1 MRPIRTTLSN
11 KNLINMGV
19 PKALLDLSLEDLDLS
34 EKILDYVQGYIDNID
49 NSFKYNKGLFLYG
62 SNGTGKT
69 SIASIIIKEAYRH
82 RYTAKRMTWVDY
94 MTLYTRAWGCN
105 NFELKMHTEDVIKDI
120 KDREFLVLEEIGKEQ
135 DNKLAMTLLED
146 LLRHREDKGFPTI
159 ICTNLTPKS
168 VVERYGASIES
179 LIKGN
184 MTPIKLVGKD
194 NRKE

>member
-19 PKALLDLSLEDLDLS
+19 PRALLDLSLEDLDLN
-34 EKILDYVQGYIDNID
+34 EKILDYVQGYMDNID

-69 SIASIIIKEAYRH
+69 SIASIIIKEAYKH

-159 ICTNLTPKS
+159 ICTNLAPKS

>member
-19 PKALLDLSLEDLDLS
+19 PKALLDLSLEDLDLN

-69 SIASIIIKEAYRH
+69 SIASIIIKEAYKH

-159 ICTNLTPKS
+159 ICTNLAPKS

>member
-19 PKALLDLSLEDLDLS
+19 PRALLDLSLEDLDLN
-34 EKILDYVQGYIDNID
+34 EKILDYVQWYIDNID

-159 ICTNLTPKS
+159 ICTNLAPKS

>member
-1 MRPIRTTLSN
+1 MRPVRTTLSN

-19 PKALLDLSLEDLDLS
+19 PRALLDLSLEDLDLN

-69 SIASIIIKEAYRH
+69 SIASIIIKEAYKH

-159 ICTNLTPKS
+159 ICTNLAPKS

>member
-19 PKALLDLSLEDLDLS
+19 PRALLDLSLEDLDLN
-34 EKILDYVQGYIDNID
+34 EKILDYVQGYIDTID
-49 NSFKYNKGLFLYG
+49 NSFKYNKGLLLYG

-69 SIASIIIKEAYRH
+69 SIASIIIKEAYKH
-82 RYTAKRMTWVDY
+82 RYTAKRVTWVDY

-120 KDREFLVLEEIGKEQ
+120 KNREFLVLEEIGKEQ

-159 ICTNLTPKS
+159 ICTNLAPKS

>member
-19 PKALLDLSLEDLDLS
+19 PRALLDLSLEDLDLN
-34 EKILDYVQGYIDNID
+34 EKILDYVQGYMDNID

-159 ICTNLTPKS
+159 ICTNLAPKS

>member
-19 PKALLDLSLEDLDLS
+19 PKALLDLSLEDLDLN

-69 SIASIIIKEAYRH
+69 SIASIIIKEAYKH

-159 ICTNLTPKS
+159 ICTNLVPKS

>member
-69 SIASIIIKEAYRH
+69 SIASIIIKEAYKH

-159 ICTNLTPKS
+159 ICTNLAPKS

>member
-19 PKALLDLSLEDLDLS
+19 PKALLDLSLEDLDLN

-105 NFELKMHTEDVIKDI
+105 NFELKMHIEDVIKDI

-159 ICTNLTPKS
+159 ICTNLAPKS

>member
-19 PKALLDLSLEDLDLS
+19 PKALLDLSLEDLDLN

-159 ICTNLTPKS
+159 ICTNLAPKS

-179 LIKGN
+179 LVKGN

>member
-19 PKALLDLSLEDLDLS
+19 PKALLDLSLEDLDLN

-159 ICTNLTPKS
+159 ICTNLAPKS

-184 MTPIKLVGKD
+184 MTPMKLVGKD

>member
-159 ICTNLTPKS
+159 ICTNLAPKS

-184 MTPIKLVGKD
+184 MIPIKLVGKD

>member
-34 EKILDYVQGYIDNID
+34 EKILDYVQGYIDNIN

-69 SIASIIIKEAYRH
+69 SIASIIIKEAYKH

-159 ICTNLTPKS
+159 ICTNLAPKS

>member
-19 PKALLDLSLEDLDLS
+19 PRALLDLSLEDLDLN

-146 LLRHREDKGFPTI
+146 LLRYREDKGFPTI
-159 ICTNLTPKS
+159 ICTNLAPKS
-168 VVERYGASIES
+168 VVEIYGASIES

>member
-69 SIASIIIKEAYRH
+69 SIASIIIKEAYKH

-159 ICTNLTPKS
+159 ICTNLAPKS

-179 LIKGN
+179 LIRV
-184 MTPIKLVGKD
+184 I
-194 NRKE
+194 

>member
-1 MRPIRTTLSN
+1 MRPVRTTLSN

-19 PKALLDLSLEDLDLS
+19 PKALLDLSLEDLDLN

-69 SIASIIIKEAYRH
+69 SIASIIIKEAYKH
-82 RYTAKRMTWVDY
+82 RYTAKRVTWVDY

-159 ICTNLTPKS
+159 ICTNLAPKS

>member
-69 SIASIIIKEAYRH
+69 SIASIIIKEAYKH

-159 ICTNLTPKS
+159 ICTNLAPKS
-168 VVERYGASIES
+168 VVERYGASIDS

>member
-1 MRPIRTTLSN
+1 MRPIRTTLSS

-19 PKALLDLSLEDLDLS
+19 PKALLDLSLEDLDLN

-69 SIASIIIKEAYRH
+69 SIASIIIKEAYKH

-159 ICTNLTPKS
+159 ICTNLAPKS

>member
-19 PKALLDLSLEDLDLS
+19 PRALLDLSLEDLDLN

-105 NFELKMHTEDVIKDI
+105 NFELKMHTEDVIKDT

-159 ICTNLTPKS
+159 ICTNLAPKS

>member
-1 MRPIRTTLSN
+1 MRPVRTTLSN

-19 PKALLDLSLEDLDLS
+19 PKALLDLSLEDLDLN

-69 SIASIIIKEAYRH
+69 SIASILIKEAYKH
-82 RYTAKRMTWVDY
+82 RYTAKRVTWVDY

-159 ICTNLTPKS
+159 ICTNLAPKS

>member
-19 PKALLDLSLEDLDLS
+19 PKALLDLSLEDLDLN
-34 EKILDYVQGYIDNID
+34 EKILDYVQGYMDNID

-69 SIASIIIKEAYRH
+69 SIASIIIKEAYKH

-159 ICTNLTPKS
+159 ICTNLAPKS

>member
-1 MRPIRTTLSN
+1 M
-11 KNLINMGV
+11 
-19 PKALLDLSLEDLDLS
+19 
-34 EKILDYVQGYIDNID
+34 
-49 NSFKYNKGLFLYG
+49 YG

-69 SIASIIIKEAYRH
+69 SIASIIIKEAYKH

-159 ICTNLTPKS
+159 ICTNLAPKS

>member
-19 PKALLDLSLEDLDLS
+19 PRALLDLSLEDLDLN

-69 SIASIIIKEAYRH
+69 SIASIVIKEAYRH

-159 ICTNLTPKS
+159 ICTNLAPKS
-168 VVERYGASIES
+168 VGERYGASIES

-184 MTPIKLVGKD
+184 MTPIKLVGRD

>member
-1 MRPIRTTLSN
+1 MRPIRTTLSS

-19 PKALLDLSLEDLDLS
+19 PKALLDLSLEDLDLN

-69 SIASIIIKEAYRH
+69 SIASIVIKEAYRH

-159 ICTNLTPKS
+159 ICTNLAPKS

-179 LIKGN
+179 LVKGN
-184 MTPIKLVGKD
+184 MTPIKLVGRD

>member
-19 PKALLDLSLEDLDLS
+19 PKALLDLSLEDLDLN

-69 SIASIIIKEAYRH
+69 SIASIIIKEAYKH

-159 ICTNLTPKS
+159 LCTNLAPKS

>member
-159 ICTNLTPKS
+159 ICTNLAPKS

>member
-19 PKALLDLSLEDLDLS
+19 PKALLDLSLEDLDLN

-159 ICTNLTPKS
+159 ICTNLAPKS

>member
-19 PKALLDLSLEDLDLS
+19 PRALLDLSLEDLDLN
-34 EKILDYVQGYIDNID
+34 EKILDYVQGYMDNID

-69 SIASIIIKEAYRH
+69 SIASIIIKEAYKH
-82 RYTAKRMTWVDY
+82 RYTAKRVTWVDY

-120 KDREFLVLEEIGKEQ
+120 KNREFLVLEEIGKEQ

-159 ICTNLTPKS
+159 ICTNLAPKS
-168 VVERYGASIES
+168 IVERYGASIES

>member
-1 MRPIRTTLSN
+1 MRPVRTTLSN

-19 PKALLDLSLEDLDLS
+19 PKALLDLSLEDLDLN

-69 SIASIIIKEAYRH
+69 SIASIIIKEAYKH

-159 ICTNLTPKS
+159 ICTNLAPKS

>member
-19 PKALLDLSLEDLDLS
+19 PKALLDLSLEDLDLN

-94 MTLYTRAWGCN
+94 MSLYTRAWGCN

-159 ICTNLTPKS
+159 ICTNLAPKS

>member
-19 PKALLDLSLEDLDLS
+19 PKALLDLSLEDLDLN
-34 EKILDYVQGYIDNID
+34 EKILDYVQGYMDNID

-159 ICTNLTPKS
+159 ICTNLAPKS

>member
-19 PKALLDLSLEDLDLS
+19 PKALLDLSLEDLDLN

-69 SIASIIIKEAYRH
+69 SIASIIIKEAYKH

>member
-19 PKALLDLSLEDLDLS
+19 PKALLDLSLEDLDLN
-34 EKILDYVQGYIDNID
+34 EKILDYVQGYMDNID

-159 ICTNLTPKS
+159 ICTNLAPKS
-168 VVERYGASIES
+168 VVERYGVSIES

>member
-19 PKALLDLSLEDLDLS
+19 PKALLDLSLEDLDLN

-69 SIASIIIKEAYRH
+69 SIASIVIKEAYRH

-159 ICTNLTPKS
+159 ICTNLAPKS

>member
-19 PKALLDLSLEDLDLS
+19 PKALLDLSLEDLDLN

-69 SIASIIIKEAYRH
+69 SIASIVIKEAYRH

-159 ICTNLTPKS
+159 ICTNLSPKS

>member
-19 PKALLDLSLEDLDLS
+19 PKALLDLSLEDLDLN
-34 EKILDYVQGYIDNID
+34 EKILDYVQGYMDNID

-159 ICTNLTPKS
+159 ICTNLAPKS
-168 VVERYGASIES
+168 IVERYGASIES

>member
-19 PKALLDLSLEDLDLS
+19 PKALLDLSLEDLDLN
-34 EKILDYVQGYIDNID
+34 EKILDYVQGYMDNID

-105 NFELKMHTEDVIKDI
+105 NSELKMHTEDVIKDI

-159 ICTNLTPKS
+159 ICTNLAPKS

>member
-1 MRPIRTTLSN
+1 MRPVRTTLSN

-19 PKALLDLSLEDLDLS
+19 PRALLDLSLEDLDLN
-34 EKILDYVQGYIDNID
+34 EKILDYVQGYIDTID
-49 NSFKYNKGLFLYG
+49 NNFKYNKGLFLYG

-69 SIASIIIKEAYRH
+69 SIASIIIKEAYKH

-159 ICTNLTPKS
+159 ICTNLAPKS

-184 MTPIKLVGKD
+184 MTPIKLVGRD

>member
-19 PKALLDLSLEDLDLS
+19 PRALLDLSLEDLDLN

-69 SIASIIIKEAYRH
+69 SIASIIIKEAYKH

-159 ICTNLTPKS
+159 ICTNLAPKS